1 MITEQNLIDLEFER
15 FDETPESS
23 GSDNNWYYY
32 TLDIGDICLIT
43 NESDTLIE
51 DGSWYVYLFEYDS
64 IKITN
69 MTDLSDFI
77 NVLKRITNED
87 ME

>member
-1 MITEQNLIDLEFER
+1 MITEQNLINLGFER

-23 GSDNNWYYY
+23 GSDAKWHYY
-32 TLDIGDICLIT
+32 TLDIGDVCLIT
-43 NESDTLIE
+43 NESDALI
-51 DGSWYVYLFEYDS
+51 DGESRCVYLFNHDS

-77 NVLKRITNED
+77 NILKRITNEN
-87 ME
+87 MG